1 MVTYITIIYIMHC
14 TSEIQGRREAQP
26 PGCTLHTLRS
36 LSRRPQILPAGVRGF
51 VARNPETETGGSN
64 ERARSERHDA
74 HHGNKPRFRMHE
86 QYCNMTHNLYDHDQH
101 TRMQQDGALE
111 GIVKESLGGPRMALE
126 VAYTEG
132 GIREDAEGL
141 HAVLVTVWGVEEDKW
156 DEQMAQDI
164 MGEHVNVLR
173 AEAIRNRSNE
183 HKSCW
188 MVVEP
193 REGIHFDENL
203 WCNSQGC
210 VSKADSAIRRGDK
223 RVVSPIWAEQT
234 VSLYVLE
241 EGQRGTMCQ
250 GGLGELQ
257 VVGERVH
264 PRVGE
269 KMQGA
274 RYYVVEFRGLDPRGT
289 MVLGGGPHDGK
300 WDKMVERLRF
310 GGFESEYK
318 EMWVDGEGYLI
329 REWTEGCTP
338 LVSILEL
345 GPVFGASL
353 QDSHSPLMP
362 SLTQQHDCMH
372 HTVPQSPA
380 QPDPNP
386 NPKQDAPPTSNPN
399 QPGTRHRGEEGSRLI
414 KNIISPGR
422 GEPLAK
428 ISQEGPSL
436 GGNQPLGR
444 EAHKRDQRGVTSPL
458 RGREGRSFPRET
470 ATKNT
475 GARSILGNH

>member
-1 MVTYITIIYIMHC
+1 M
-14 TSEIQGRREAQP
+14 
-26 PGCTLHTLRS
+26 
-36 LSRRPQILPAGVRGF
+36 
-51 VARNPETETGGSN
+51 
-64 ERARSERHDA
+64 
-74 HHGNKPRFRMHE
+74 
-86 QYCNMTHNLYDHDQH
+86 
-101 TRMQQDGALE
+101 
-111 GIVKESLGGPRMALE
+111 
-126 VAYTEG
+126 
-132 GIREDAEGL
+132 
-141 HAVLVTVWGVEEDKW
+141 LVTVWGVEEDKW

-274 RYYVVEFRGLDPRGT
+274 QVLCGGVQGT
-289 MVLGGGPHDGK
+289 GPQGDDGSGG
-300 WDKMVERLRF
+300 W
-310 GGFESEYK
+310 
-318 EMWVDGEGYLI
+318 
-329 REWTEGCTP
+329 
-338 LVSILEL
+338 
-345 GPVFGASL
+345 
-353 QDSHSPLMP
+353 P
-362 SLTQQHDCMH
+362 SRWQ
-372 HTVPQSPA
+372 V
-380 QPDPNP
+380 
-386 NPKQDAPPTSNPN
+386 
-399 QPGTRHRGEEGSRLI
+399 G
-414 KNIISPGR
+414 
-422 GEPLAK
+422 
-428 ISQEGPSL
+428 
-436 GGNQPLGR
+436 
-444 EAHKRDQRGVTSPL
+444 
-458 RGREGRSFPRET
+458 
-470 ATKNT
+470 
-475 GARSILGNH
+475 